1 MDLFGLE
8 SNHVQIQYVVIDPLA
23 YLTSWNQN
31 SSDIESQE
39 IKNQENW
46 KSFGPNNMSI
56 KKRTI

>member
-8 SNHVQIQYVVIDPLA
+8 SNNVQIQSVVIDPLA

-31 SSDIESQE
+31 FSDIESQE

-46 KSFGPNNMSI
+46 KSIGPNNISI
-56 KKRTI
+56 KKSAI